1 MPFMPFNILAMWF
14 RGLLAIAIIA
24 GGIYLAK
31 RWFDESHVVVPVG
44 TSATSE
50 GPLLD
55 DQRVY
60 VEAPAVPPVRS
71 VFRFEPGVNRET
83 GYLVAAIALLSLAAL
98 GGWALRL
105 ASILLGVLK
114 GAPETAIDE
123 PKPDRTGEVHR
134 IIRPDGSELRVE
146 CYGPADA
153 PPLLLTHGWGCDST
167 EWFYQK
173 KSLAERFRLIIWD
186 EPGLGLSKKPD
197 NNDYRLEKLA
207 ADLEAV
213 LKFAGDRPAVLVGH
227 SIGGMIILTFCR
239 LFPESLGHRVAG
251 LVLAHTTYK
260 DPVRTTKMAAFYT
273 AIEKP
278 VVIPMLHVTIA
289 LWPLFYIINW
299 LSYFNG
305 SAHRS
310 MRKQSF
316 AGTETQGQL
325 DYFAGQM
332 PRWRTDV
339 LARGMLGMIHY
350 DATATLPTIPVPTLV
365 VVGDQDI
372 TTLPEA
378 GRYMSES
385 IPDAQLTTLSP
396 AKHLGLIEHYGRF
409 NAQLAQF
416 VESCV
421 GMNVCK

>member
-1 MPFMPFNILAMWF
+1 MP
-14 RGLLAIAIIA
+14 
-24 GGIYLAK
+24 
-31 RWFDESHVVVPVG
+31 
-44 TSATSE
+44 
-50 GPLLD
+50 
-55 DQRVY
+55 
-60 VEAPAVPPVRS
+60 S
-71 VFRFEPGVNRET
+71 V
-83 GYLVAAIALLSLAAL
+83 
-98 GGWALRL
+98 
-105 ASILLGVLK
+105 
-114 GAPETAIDE
+114 DE
-123 PKPDRTGEVHR
+123 PKPDRTGEIHQ
-134 IIRPDGSELRVE
+134 ITRPDGSELRVE

-173 KSLAERFRLIIWD
+173 RSLAERFRLIIWD

-213 LKFAGDRPAVLVGH
+213 LNFAGDRPAVLVGH
-227 SIGGMIILTFCR
+227 SIGGMIILTFCK
-239 LFPESLGHRVAG
+239 LFPGSLGSRVAG

-278 VVIPMLHVTIA
+278 IIIPLLYVTIA
-289 LWPLFYIINW
+289 LWPLFYLMNW

-325 DYFAGQM
+325 DYFAAQM

-416 VESCV
+416 AESCV
-421 GMNVCK
+421 GMNICK